1 MEAETTTKGTTTMFA
16 VGSRWRERS
25 GREFVVRG
33 VRFNGAVDVL
43 FDGGWPL
50 TLAASESVK
59 WTAVVTNAELAV
71 AA

>member
-1 MEAETTTKGTTTMFA
+1 MLLA

-33 VRFNGAVDVL
+33 VRENGAVDVL

-50 TLAASESVK
+50 TLAASEIPK
-59 WTAVVTNAELAV
+59 WTLVARPSMRKV